1 MEANSTSWGLFEL
14 LKFFF
19 PSLFGAIAAVWY
31 RRNDVD
37 WSIKSNFDKFLYTL
51 IGLCAVVF
59 GCLVGLVI
67 AQVIITYAGV
77 TEFWYEIAIR
87 FGSGVVSLKVLD
99 AIVKNTDDILTI
111 VTTGV
116 KDILTSFINR
126 FKG

>member
-14 LKFFF
+14 LKFFC

-51 IGLCAVVF
+51 IGLGAVVF
-59 GCLVGLVI
+59 GCLIGLVI

-77 TEFWYEIAIR
+77 TEFWYQIAIGV
-87 FGSGVVSLKVLD
+87 GSGIVSLKVLD
-99 AIVKNTDDILTI
+99 AVVKNTDDILTI

-116 KDILTSFINR
+116 KDILINFLNR